1 MRTRTAIQAYQMGYA
16 HTCPRRAG
24 AAALFIFSRVKVSP
38 MRTPAFSAG
47 SYDAALPS
55 GMRLVMNLVS
65 KVGLFF
71 VLLGNS
77 PGQQA

>member
-1 MRTRTAIQAYQMGYA
+1 MLQ
-16 HTCPRRAG
+16 
-24 AAALFIFSRVKVSP
+24 
-38 MRTPAFSAG
+38 
-47 SYDAALPS
+47 LPS